1 MANHSLSRRAAQY
14 LRMST
19 ENQDLSLE
27 FQRAINAAYALEH
40 GFEIVRSYTDAG
52 ISGLG
57 FNNRPGLTAL
67 LADVMASAADFAVV
81 LVYDVSRWGRFQ
93 NPDQAAHYE
102 FICAEAGVSVAYCAE
117 PFDNDG
123 SPTSTLIKQ

>member
-1 MANHSLSRRAAQY
+1 MPIRQATSRAAQY

-27 FQRAINAAYALEH
+27 FQRATNAAYALEH
-40 GFEIVRSYTDAG
+40 GYDVVRSYTDAG
-52 ISGLG
+52 VSGLG
-57 FNNRPGLTAL
+57 FSNRPGLKAL
-67 LADVMASAADFAVV
+67 LADVMGGSADFGHI

-102 FICAEAGVSVAYCAE
+102 FICAEAGVRVAYCAE
-117 PFDNDG
+117 PFDND
-123 SPTSTLIKQ
+123 